1 MTARRTVQHSSPRE
15 HRGGQAIRSRAKK
28 GRERGPEA
36 LARLEQR
43 AWQAYYQRRLAR
55 LARLLLIVTREH
67 FELPLWQTPYA
78 TYLATRAQLAF
89 ARRGGEGGEA
99 EAYMR
104 RFYAVVRRA
113 RGSRYDP
120 ARAAAAEVGWWVVHR
135 NRAKYS
141 DTTALVD
148 ALAELYTELYRQP
161 KAAVRPAAHH
171 RAEAMELSDRWVHE
185 GKDPRSPLLGAI
197 RSELARSYRALA
209 QAVKT

>member
-1 MTARRTVQHSSPRE
+1 MRGPARR
-15 HRGGQAIRSRAKK
+15 
-28 GRERGPEA
+28 GRERGPEG

-43 AWQAYYQRRLAR
+43 AWQAYYERRWAR
-55 LARLLLIVTREH
+55 LARLLLIVTRGH

-89 ARRGGEGGEA
+89 ARRGDAGGEA

-135 NRAKYS
+135 NRADYP

-148 ALAELYTELYRQP
+148 ALASLYTELYRQP
-161 KAAVRPAAHH
+161 RDAVRPAAHH

-197 RSELARSYRALA
+197 RSELARSYRALGRA
-209 QAVKT
+209 IETSAG